1 MVLIQTYK
9 NTIFNVIGLSLN
21 DIFKPECYNSI
32 ILLTERKHMIK
43 VVLFDFGGVI
53 AEEGFREGLE
63 AIARKN
69 NLDASTFFFQVVDLI
84 NSTGYLTGKCEEH
97 DFWES
102 LRIATRVK
110 GSDISLRVEILSRFI
125 IRLRMLEVVEL
136 IKNKGLKTGILSDQT
151 NWLDEINLNH
161 HFYQYFDYIF
171 NSFKLGK
178 SKSDSSLFTDVCEY
192 LGVKPEE
199 ILFIDDNSYHILRAN
214 NTGYHTIYFTG
225 YDEFMSKLE
234 AFIRLN

>member
-1 MVLIQTYK
+1 
-9 NTIFNVIGLSLN
+9 
-21 DIFKPECYNSI
+21 
-32 ILLTERKHMIK
+32 MIK
-43 VVLFDFGGVI
+43 AVLFDFGGVI

-69 NLDASTFFFQVVDLI
+69 NLDAYTFFFQVVDLI

-102 LRIATRVK
+102 IRIATGVK

-125 IRLRMLEVVEL
+125 IRINMLKIVEL

-151 NWLDEINLNH
+151 NWLEEINKNH
-161 HFYQYFDYIF
+161 SFYQYFDYIF

-178 SKSDSSLFTDVCEY
+178 SKSDLSLFTDVCEY
-192 LGVKPEE
+192 LNLKPEE

-214 NTGYHTIYFTG
+214 NTGYNTIYFSG
-225 YDEFMSKLE
+225 YDDFMSKLE
-234 AFIRLN
+234 TILPLKENTG